1 MTRHCADPRPGG
13 MLGPPMPRR
22 TSCSSPSSSW
32 RSVLAGL
39 LTGAVLVAGCS
50 KAKPGTEAPDA
61 MPAAEDTAAAEPE
74 ASPLDD
80 GLASYENELLGYE
93 DAMLA
98 AGLEL
103 PDAVVQTRTD
113 AGQRSVPA
121 SDGGGDAGGPRC
133 ERICGLA
140 TNICELRDRIC
151 QLGDEHREE
160 LRYQRA
166 CERATLD
173 CERATQACEGCD
185 G

>member
-1 MTRHCADPRPGG
+1 M
-13 MLGPPMPRR
+13 
-22 TSCSSPSSSW
+22 
-32 RSVLAGL
+32 
-39 LTGAVLVAGCS
+39 GAVLVAGCAK
-50 KAKPGTEAPDA
+50 KARPDTETPDDA
-61 MPAAEDTAAAEPE
+61 MPAAVDAAAAEPE
-74 ASPLDD
+74 ATPLEGD
-80 GLASYENELLGYE
+80 LASYENELLGYE

-103 PDAVVQTRTD
+103 PDAVVQSRTEV
-113 AGQRSVPA
+113 GQRSVPA

-160 LRYQRA
+160 LRYARA

-173 CERATQACEGCD
+173 CERATLACEGCD